1 MDLFSE
7 SRPINSVFCVS
18 IGIVY
23 KIMDWQRSKHF
34 SRRDFLLS
42 SVLAGGGLVLP
53 ISTTAQNSVPMP
65 MGTPAAPASDPGEA
79 ADVTLRIGPVL
90 VDVAKHKT
98 ISTIGYNGQVPG
110 PLITLQE
117 GKQISVRVFN
127 DTDTP
132 EFVHWHGQLI
142 PSEVDGSGEERSVVV
157 PPRGQVNYQLTP
169 RPSGI
174 RWVHTHVMAGSDLYR
189 GLYTGQFGIVYI
201 ESKEEKGA
209 FDQEVFLAT
218 HEFNPYYTGG
228 EMEEEGGKPE
238 DSSLEAEVQ
247 AAKDQKPNGWEV
259 GYETFTINGRCLGF
273 GDPIR
278 VKEGRRVMFR
288 ILNASATETIELA
301 LSGHEFY
308 VVALDGNPVPRPNRV
323 KTLQLGAAERIDAI
337 VEMRNP
343 GVWILGTP
351 KDDDRKR
358 GMGIVVEY
366 ANRKGKAQWH
376 SPGKSDWNFLLFDS
390 PKSMPQPDQVIPM
403 EIGKING
410 GKGSFNIWTIN
421 GQPYEQSEPIKV
433 EKGRRYR
440 LAFVNKS
447 DDLHPLH
454 LHRHNFEITKIHGK
468 ETAGIIKD
476 TILVKG
482 FSRVEV
488 DFVANNPGSTLFHCH
503 QNLHMDFGFM
513 RLFEY
518 T

>member
-1 MDLFSE
+1 
-7 SRPINSVFCVS
+7 
-18 IGIVY
+18 
-23 KIMDWQRSKHF
+23 
-34 SRRDFLLS
+34 
-42 SVLAGGGLVLP
+42 
-53 ISTTAQNSVPMP
+53 
-65 MGTPAAPASDPGEA
+65 
-79 ADVTLRIGPVL
+79 
-90 VDVAKHKT
+90 
-98 ISTIGYNGQVPG
+98 
-110 PLITLQE
+110 
-117 GKQISVRVFN
+117 
-127 DTDTP
+127 
-132 EFVHWHGQLI
+132 
-142 PSEVDGSGEERSVVV
+142 
-157 PPRGQVNYQLTP
+157 
-169 RPSGI
+169 
-174 RWVHTHVMAGSDLYR
+174 
-189 GLYTGQFGIVYI
+189 
-201 ESKEEKGA
+201 
-209 FDQEVFLAT
+209 
-218 HEFNPYYTGG
+218 
-228 EMEEEGGKPE
+228 
-238 DSSLEAEVQ
+238 
-247 AAKDQKPNGWEV
+247 
-259 GYETFTINGRCLGF
+259 
-273 GDPIR
+273 
-278 VKEGRRVMFR
+278 MFR

-410 GKGSFNIWTIN
+410 GKGGFNIWTIN